1 MTNPKKKLRKRW
13 GKKFIDKRNWSVY
26 NKQLVKRGEYLLA
39 LDFVEG
45 WNDELAAMNAG
56 KRGAPYQFP
65 KSLIEL
71 QSVWHA
77 HSLPYR
83 MIEGLTIKLCE
94 LGQLPDSNNYSTV
107 DRRVNQLGFEL
118 APPRGDA
125 IVLFSD
131 GSGLQA
137 VSGGEYLREKYG
149 KKNRCWVQVIILG
162 DPVTK
167 EPVSFEV
174 NLVHE
179 SEPES
184 TERQLVPLLKQ
195 GVPITAIGGDGGLDD
210 KGLYNFCDDQELDP
224 IIKPDKNARD
234 DTDCD
239 LRNQV
244 VKERD
249 KLGYKKWAKKHR
261 YGDRWPATEGIFSA
275 VKRIFGEE
283 VRATSDQGMLQ
294 EAACKVWAY
303 QKLKRYG
310 EA

>member
-1 MTNPKKKLRKRW
+1 MTNLKKKLRKRW
-13 GKKFIDKRNWSVY
+13 GNKFIDRRDWNVY
-26 NKQLVKRGEYLLA
+26 NQQLVKRGEYLLA

-45 WNDELAAMNAG
+45 WNNELAKMNAG
-56 KRGAPYQFP
+56 KRGAPYRFP
-65 KSLIEL
+65 KSLIEM
-71 QSVWHA
+71 QAVWHA

-83 MIEGLTIKLCE
+83 MIEGLTTKLCE
-94 LGQLPDSNNYSTV
+94 LGQIPYSNNYSTV
-107 DRRVNQLGFEL
+107 DRRVNRLCFEL
-118 APPRGDA
+118 ASPRGDA

-162 DPVTK
+162 DPATK

-174 NLVHE
+174 NLIHE
-179 SEPES
+179 SEAES

-195 GVPITAIGGDGGLDD
+195 GVPITALGGDGGLDD
-210 KGLYNFCDDQELDP
+210 KGLYNFCDDQELNP

-249 KLGYKKWAKKHR
+249 KLGYKKWAKKHS

-294 EAACKVWAY
+294 EAACKMWAY